1 MAQTPRV
8 PNRTMTVADLIELNT
23 FGSQPHGYLPQDIDV
38 PSPDGR
44 IHAVVVKRGNVNRN
58 TNVFSLLLFRTE
70 ALFSEPAP
78 DTVLTLAS
86 SSNRP
91 AISSLKWLSDNRN
104 LAFLGERPDELPQV
118 YTLDIRTHRLI
129 QLTHQTTEITI
140 YDIAPSGDPI
150 VYAAEPAVDSSRY
163 ASMRQRGFAVRPT
176 QFVADVLMGRWSES
190 AGALSEP
197 QFFAWHSGT
206 APVEMSV
213 PGQSYRWCDRQS
225 VSVAPSGRVAL
236 IRCKHAGVPARWR
249 GYTEPDLARLVANGA
264 SLPEF
269 ALLDL
274 NRGTVEPLL
283 DAPAFWSTTFRWA
296 PTGESVVLANA
307 FLPLD
312 VPDPAEQRARAARPG
327 IAEVDVSTHRLT
339 VIAHRDSLDVVAWD
353 SASNTVDFVPGR
365 YGVGRLDGQRVRYRK
380 TAHGWTEIRGGRA
393 PSRPMLAVEQGLNLP
408 PRLVALDRAAKR
420 HAVVLDPNP
429 QLAALRLSHEE
440 IVRWRSKSG
449 QERVGGLY
457 FPPDFV
463 RGHRYPLVIQTH
475 GFDSTTFAPDGIFPT
490 ANAAQP
496 MAAQGMLVL
505 QVGAGLDGTWVGDL
519 GTAQEAPNAME
530 EIEGAIDHFDS
541 LALIDRSR
549 VGLIAFSRTCFH
561 VLYALTH
568 SRYPI
573 AAAAATSGVDFSY
586 LQYML
591 FRNAAIG
598 VGVTQDEYQGINGGP
613 PLGKGLDAWWDRA
626 PGFNL
631 DRVTTPLR
639 LEAIRLSEVLGA
651 WEPYA
656 GLLLQ
661 NKPVEL
667 FVLPEGE
674 HLLVKPW
681 ERLAS
686 SQGNVDWFRF
696 WLKGEEDPDPAK
708 ADQYVRWRELRK
720 LQQQQTPDTGAA
732 RQ

>member
-1 MAQTPRV
+1 
-8 PNRTMTVADLIELNT
+8 
-23 FGSQPHGYLPQDIDV
+23 
-38 PSPDGR
+38 
-44 IHAVVVKRGNVNRN
+44 
-58 TNVFSLLLFRTE
+58 
-70 ALFSEPAP
+70 
-78 DTVLTLAS
+78 
-86 SSNRP
+86 
-91 AISSLKWLSDNRN
+91 
-104 LAFLGERPDELPQV
+104 
-118 YTLDIRTHRLI
+118 
-129 QLTHQTTEITI
+129 
-140 YDIAPSGDPI
+140 
-150 VYAAEPAVDSSRY
+150 
-163 ASMRQRGFAVRPT
+163 
-176 QFVADVLMGRWSES
+176 
-190 AGALSEP
+190 
-197 QFFAWHSGT
+197 
-206 APVEMSV
+206 
-213 PGQSYRWCDRQS
+213 
-225 VSVAPSGRVAL
+225 
-236 IRCKHAGVPARWR
+236 
-249 GYTEPDLARLVANGA
+249 
-264 SLPEF
+264 
-269 ALLDL
+269 
-274 NRGTVEPLL
+274 
-283 DAPAFWSTTFRWA
+283 
-296 PTGESVVLANA
+296 
-307 FLPLD
+307 
-312 VPDPAEQRARAARPG
+312 
-327 IAEVDVSTHRLT
+327 
-339 VIAHRDSLDVVAWD
+339 
-353 SASNTVDFVPGR
+353 
-365 YGVGRLDGQRVRYRK
+365 
-380 TAHGWTEIRGGRA
+380 
-393 PSRPMLAVEQGLNLP
+393 
-408 PRLVALDRAAKR
+408 
-420 HAVVLDPNP
+420 
-429 QLAALRLSHEE
+429 
-440 IVRWRSKSG
+440 
-449 QERVGGLY
+449 
-457 FPPDFV
+457 
-463 RGHRYPLVIQTH
+463 
-475 GFDSTTFAPDGIFPT
+475 
-490 ANAAQP
+490 